1 MSRFVDMDYD
11 EVLSISQQ
19 LLNKKNE
26 LETVV
31 NKMSQAL
38 MELVTEWSGD
48 ASDAMEA
55 RYQSSV
61 QPTFNT
67 LCQLIEDRITTL
79 QKVAKSIKAID
90 EFLARTF
97 PE

>member
-38 MELVTEWSGD
+38 MELVTEWRGD

-55 RYQSSV
+55 RYQSFV
-61 QPTFNT
+61 QPTFDT